1 MKLYDFNKQ
10 VCEFIEYLLEI
21 KGYSPHTCSAYKN
34 DLCEFETVA
43 IDMLYGA
50 EKNNRQ
56 KILSVLEIDSFVV
69 KSYLGY
75 LYKKKDKK
83 STVARKISSLRSF
96 FNFLEKQE
104 VVSENPGKAVIIP
117 RLDQKVPEYLTV
129 DDMFVLLDS
138 IKTETLFGARD
149 RAMFETLYSTGVRV
163 SELAGLCISDV
174 DFHQGYIK
182 VMGKGRRERMV
193 PVGKCAL
200 FFIGLYRE
208 MLDAD
213 QLNKQVDLPLFL
225 NRFNKRLSVR
235 SIRRLLDKYAKLC
248 GINVPVYPH
257 ALRHSFA
264 THMLDAGS
272 DLRVVQEILGHQTL
286 STTQKYTH
294 VSISKLM
301 QIYDKAHPRS

>member
-10 VCEFIEYLLEI
+10 VCEFIEYLSEI

-34 DLCEFETVA
+34 DLCEFETV
-43 IDMLYGA
+43 IRKILYGTG
-50 EKNNRQ
+50 KDSKQ
-56 KILSVLEIDSFVV
+56 KIVSVLEIDSFVV
-69 KSYLGY
+69 KNYLGY

-96 FNFLEKQE
+96 FNFLEQQE
-104 VVSENPGKAVIIP
+104 IVSENPGKAVITP
-117 RLDQKVPEYLTV
+117 RLDQTIPDYLTV

-138 IKTETLFGARD
+138 IKTDTLFGARD

-163 SELAGLCISDV
+163 SELAGLSLPDV
-174 DFHQGYIK
+174 DFHQEYIK
-182 VMGKGRRERMV
+182 VMGKGSRERMV

-200 FFIGLYRE
+200 AFIRLYRE

-213 QLNKQVDLPLFL
+213 QLNEQPDLPLFL
-225 NRFNKRLSVR
+225 NRFNRRLSVR
-235 SIRRLLDKYAKLC
+235 SIRRLLDKYAVLC

-272 DLRVVQEILGHQTL
+272 DLRVVQEILGHKTL

-294 VSISKLM
+294 VSIVKLM
-301 QIYDKAHPRS
+301 QIYDKAHPGS